1 MTAEH
6 ASQEGSEPTEP
17 EGTAP
22 EPEATASAP
31 EGTALAPDA
40 NGQYDLKRQF
50 REALARKRGTQADA
64 GAHAGDSA
72 ASKVRGAHGPAS
84 SQKSFRRKSGG

>member
-1 MTAEH
+1 MTAEN

-17 EGTAP
+17 EGAAP
-22 EPEATASAP
+22 TSGPAEP
-31 EGTALAPDA
+31 EGTAIAPDA
-40 NGQYDLKRQF
+40 DGQYDLKRQF

-64 GAHAGDSA
+64 GAHGSDSA
-72 ASKVRGAHGPAS
+72 TSKVRGAHGPAS